1 MAVILEI
8 PDELYRKLEQR
19 AREQGVT
26 AVDLLDRVL
35 AQSEPN
41 WAQQL
46 RDRGLLEEQRPEA
59 GDAPS
64 SWDAGFEPIV
74 LDEPDLASR
83 TILEGRR

>member
-1 MAVILEI
+1 MAVTLEI
-8 PDELYRKLEQR
+8 PDELYRKLEKR

-35 AQSEPN
+35 TQTEPN
-41 WAQQL
+41 WVQRL
-46 RDRGLLEEQRPEA
+46 RARGLLEERRPEA

-64 SWDAGFEPIV
+64 SWDAGFQPIV
-74 LDEPDLASR
+74 LDEPNFASR

>member
-1 MAVILEI
+1 MAVTLEI

-26 AVDLLDRVL
+26 PVDLLNRVL
-35 AQSEPN
+35 AQAEPN
-41 WAQQL
+41 WVQRL
-46 RDRGLLEEQRPEA
+46 RDRGLLEEHRREA

-64 SWDAGFEPIV
+64 SWDAGFRPIV

>member
-1 MAVILEI
+1 MSVSLEI

-26 AVDLLDRVL
+26 AADLLERVL
-35 AQSEPN
+35 TQTEPD
-41 WAQQL
+41 WMRRL
-46 RDRGLLEEQRPEA
+46 RERGLLEERPPEA

-64 SWDAGFEPIV
+64 SWDAGFRPLV